1 VHRLKIKLEYLG
13 HVTNL
18 TANLRTE
25 EITIKNDSCVVDLL
39 NTLAQKYG
47 EPFKKAVYETGLADL
62 KSNYIATVNG
72 QLLNQLNGINTK
84 LKDGDHLTI
93 MPVVSG
99 G

>member
-1 VHRLKIKLEYLG
+1 VHKLKIKLEYLG
-13 HVTNL
+13 HVTNM
-18 TANLRTE
+18 TGNARAE
-25 EITIKNDSCVVDLL
+25 EIAIKNDSSVVDLL

-47 EPFKKAVYETGLADL
+47 EPFKKAVYEPGFPDL

-93 MPVVSG
+93 MPIVSG

>member
-1 VHRLKIKLEYLG
+1 VHKLKIKLEYLG
-13 HVTNL
+13 HVTNM
-18 TANLRTE
+18 TGKARTE
-25 EITIKNDSCVVDLL
+25 EITIKNDSSLVDLL

-47 EPFKKAVYETGLADL
+47 EPFKKAVYEPGCPDL

-84 LKDGDHLTI
+84 LKDGDHFTI

>member
-1 VHRLKIKLEYLG
+1 MHTLKIKLDYLG

-18 TANLRTE
+18 TGNLRTE
-25 EITIKNDSCVVDLL
+25 EITVKNDSSVVDLL
-39 NTLAQKYG
+39 NTLTLKYG
-47 EPFKKAVYETGLADL
+47 EPFKKAVYEPGLPDL

-84 LKDGDHLTI
+84 LKDGDRLTI